1 MSRLG
6 DQPVAVPAGVSVAID
21 GARVTIKGPKG
32 EMSLTC
38 PDGIAAALNGA
49 ILVVSRRDNSQ
60 PQKRQHGTTRSLLA
74 GIVTGVHEGYVKV
87 LEIQGVGFRAQAQ
100 GQKLTMSLGYSH
112 PIEFQVPAGLKL
124 EVSDPTTVRVSGCD
138 KHLVG
143 ETAAQIRNFY
153 RAEPYKGKGVRY
165 KGEHVRRKAGKTVA

>member
-6 DQPVAVPAGVSVAID
+6 EQPVAVPGGVTVEINGS
-21 GARVTIKGPKG
+21 RVTVKGPKG
-32 EMSLTC
+32 EMGLTC
-38 PDGIAAALNGA
+38 PEGISVTREGDELA
-49 ILVVSRRDNSQ
+49 VRRRDNST
-60 PQKRQHGTTRSLLA
+60 PQRRSHGTTRSLIANL
-74 GIVTGVHEGYVKV
+74 IEGVSKGFVKEM
-87 LEIQGVGFRAQAQ
+87 EIHGVGFRAQAQ

-112 PIEFQVPAGLKL
+112 PIVFDVPKELKL
-124 EVSDPTTVRVSGCD
+124 EVPDQTTVRVSGCD

-143 ETAAQIRNFY
+143 EIAAQIRNFY

>member
-6 DQPVAVPAGVSVAID
+6 DQPVAVPAGVTVAID
-21 GARVTIKGPKG
+21 GPRVKVKGPKG
-32 EMSLTC
+32 EMAFVC
-38 PDGIAAALNGA
+38 PDGIAAAMDGQE
-49 ILVVSRRDNSQ
+49 LVVTRRDNST

-74 GIVTGVHEGYVKV
+74 GAVVGVHQGYVKEM
-87 LEIQGVGFRAQAQ
+87 EIQGVGFRAQAQ

-112 PIEFQVPAGLKL
+112 PIEFQVPASLKL
-124 EVSDPTTVRVSGCD
+124 EVPDQTTVRVSGCD

-143 ETAAQIRNFY
+143 EVAAQIRNFY